1 MTRVVVGPKADADF
15 DEILDGLANRAG
27 QDVADRY
34 AADLDSIYENLTR
47 FPALYSPR
55 PSFGQNTRIAVMSP
69 YLVIYDHLSDQD
81 TVNIVRILDGRRN
94 ITRRLIRQ

>member
-1 MTRVVVGPKADADF
+1 MTRLIVSPTADADL
-15 DEILDGLANRAG
+15 DRILHWLADNAG

-34 AADLDSIYENLTR
+34 AADLDAIYENLIM
-47 FPALYSPR
+47 FPAFGSPR
-55 PSFGQNTRIAVMSP
+55 PNLGRRTRIAVLSP
-69 YLVIYDHLSDQD
+69 YLVIYDHLSDTD